1 MISIEEVKTK
11 AQRRLFA
18 KFPTNFYKEVPQY
31 IPNTYDDD
39 LNDWDPNKNPAFEYC
54 DARCWLAYKDGKL
67 VGRIGAIYN
76 KRANEKWNTK
86 RLRFSQVDFP
96 DDDEVVNAL
105 FKTVEDWAKELECN
119 EVQGPLGFTDLDREG
134 MLIEGFDRRSCFFTY
149 YNYPYYPKQLERLG
163 YVKDADWVEN
173 YCTLPDPNDEKTF
186 ERWERLSKFA
196 LRRNHLH
203 VHNAKTVIGYIPL
216 LKKFFNLINI
226 AYAPLYG
233 TVELSDKQ
241 IQKYAS
247 KFAPLIN
254 PKLSCFVMDENE
266 NMVAMGVGAPSM
278 AEALKKHDGRLFP
291 TGWIDVL
298 KSFSKNDTIDLLLIA
313 VKPEYQGK
321 GVNAIVINKLMRG
334 CRDMGIKY
342 AETGPTLEL
351 NNKVLSQWK
360 YFDTEQHKRRRC
372 FIKKI

>member
-1 MISIEEVKTK
+1 MISIVEVKTK

-86 RLRFSQVDFP
+86 RLRFSQVDFT

-105 FKTVEDWAKELECN
+105 FKTVEDWAKELDCN

-163 YVKDADWVEN
+163 YIKDADWIEN
-173 YCTLPDPNDEKTF
+173 YCTLPDPDDKKTF
-186 ERWERLSKFA
+186 DRWERLSKFA
-196 LRRNHLH
+196 QRQNHVH
-203 VHNAKTVIGYIPL
+203 IHNAKTVIGYIPL
-216 LKKFFNLINI
+216 LKQFFNLINV

-254 PKLSCFVMDENE
+254 PKLSCFVMDKND

-298 KSFSKNDTIDLLLIA
+298 K
-313 VKPEYQGK
+313 
-321 GVNAIVINKLMRG
+321 
-334 CRDMGIKY
+334 
-342 AETGPTLEL
+342 
-351 NNKVLSQWK
+351 
-360 YFDTEQHKRRRC
+360 
-372 FIKKI
+372 